1 MKSSE
6 KLVIGKTRIEPGDV
20 LDIRL
25 KISET
30 YTGDPI
36 AIPLRVVRAP
46 QTGPTVFVCAAVHG
60 NELSGTGIVH
70 ELMYQKKTRQITK
83 GTVILIPV
91 VNVFGFENNQRYLP
105 DRRDLN
111 RCFPGN
117 LKGSLARRIAATFMR
132 EIVRKCDYGIDLH
145 SAAQQRTNYPN
156 VRGDCSL
163 PRVEKI
169 ARAFGSRII
178 LPNKGPV
185 GSLRRAACRARCF
198 TINVEAGAP
207 SKMESSV
214 IEFGVRGVENVLIEL
229 GMLEGSQKAPLYQ
242 AHLKKTTWVRAQ
254 VGGILR
260 FHILP
265 SGGDRSGHCH
275 QHWHFRRRTKC
286 PEEPGQWV
294 GAGHGHHA
302 HRQTG
307 RTGVP
312 SGYPYHSFSQDSQE
326 PQEIVHLKSAR
337 KDSAATGRRYFLCG
351 EVGD

>member
-6 KLVIGKTRIEPGDV
+6 KLVIAKTRIDPGQV

-36 AIPLRVVRAP
+36 AIPLRVVRAAKA
-46 QTGPTVFVCAAVHG
+46 GPTVFVCAAVHG

-70 ELMYQKKTRQITK
+70 ELMYQKKTRKITK

-111 RCFPGN
+111 RCFPGSR
-117 LKGSLARRIAATFMR
+117 KGSLARRIAATFMR
-132 EIVRKCDYGIDLH
+132 EIIRKCDYGIDLH
-145 SAAQQRTNYPN
+145 SAALQRTNYPN

-169 ARAFGSRII
+169 ARAFGSEII

-214 IEFGVRGVENVLIEL
+214 IEFGVQGVENVLIEL
-229 GMLEGSQKAPLYQ
+229 GMLEGSQKTPLYQ

-265 SGGDRSGHCH
+265 GDLVESGQAIATNYGILGDQQNVLNSPVNGLVLGMATMPTVKPGEPVCH
-275 QHWHFRRRTKC
+275 LGIPTTPLAKIRKSLKKASSSSLHGKIRR
-286 PEEPGQWV
+286 QLAADISYV
-294 GAGHGHHA
+294 G
-302 HRQTG
+302 R
-307 RTGVP
+307 
-312 SGYPYHSFSQDSQE
+312 
-326 PQEIVHLKSAR
+326 
-337 KDSAATGRRYFLCG
+337 
-351 EVGD
+351 

>member
-1 MKSSE
+1 MKSRE
-6 KLVIGKTRIEPGDV
+6 KLVIGKTRIDPGQV
-20 LDIRL
+20 VDIRL

-46 QTGPTVFVCAAVHG
+46 KAGPILFICAAVHG

-70 ELMYQKKTRQITK
+70 ELMYQKKTRQITR

-91 VNVFGFENNQRYLP
+91 VNVFGFETNQRNLP

-111 RCFPGN
+111 RFFPGN
-117 LKGSLARRIAATFMR
+117 LKGSLASRIAATFMR

-163 PRVEKI
+163 PAVKKI
-169 ARAFGSRII
+169 ARAFGSELI

-185 GSLRRAACRARCF
+185 GSLRRSACRARCF
-198 TINVEAGAP
+198 TIVVEAGAP
-207 SKMESSV
+207 SKMASSV
-214 IEFGVRGVENVLIEL
+214 IEFGVQGVENVLIEL
-229 GMLEGSQKAPLYQ
+229 GMLKGSPSKPLYQ
-242 AHLKKTTWVRAQ
+242 VQLEKTTWVRAQ

-265 SGGDRSGHCH
+265 GDLVETGQAIATNYGIFGEEKNALRSPVNGLVLGMATMPTVKPGEPVCH
-275 QHWHFRRRTKC
+275 LGIPTTPLAKIRQKLKKPPLSSLHRKIRR
-286 PEEPGQWV
+286 QL
-294 GAGHGHHA
+294 ASDISYM
-302 HRQTG
+302 G
-307 RTGVP
+307 R
-312 SGYPYHSFSQDSQE
+312 
-326 PQEIVHLKSAR
+326 
-337 KDSAATGRRYFLCG
+337 
-351 EVGD
+351 

>member
-6 KLVIGKTRIEPGDV
+6 KLVIAKTRIEPGQV

-36 AIPLRVVRAP
+36 AIPLRVVRAAK
-46 QTGPTVFVCAAVHG
+46 TGPTLFICAAVHG

-70 ELMYQKKTRQITK
+70 ELMYQKKTRQITR

-91 VNVFGFENNQRYLP
+91 VNVFGFESNQRNLP

-111 RCFPGN
+111 RCFPGS

-145 SAAQQRTNYPN
+145 SAALQRTNYPN

-163 PRVEKI
+163 PGVERI
-169 ARAFGSRII
+169 ARAFGSEII

-185 GSLRRAACRARCF
+185 GSLRRVACRARCF
-198 TINVEAGAP
+198 TIVVEAGAP

-214 IEFGVRGVENVLIEL
+214 IEFGVQGVENVLIEL
-229 GMLEGSQKAPLYQ
+229 GMLKGSQNKPLYQ
-242 AHLKKTTWVRAQ
+242 TQLKKTTWVRAQ

-265 SGGDRSGHCH
+265 GDLVETGQALATNYGIFGKEQNALRSPVNGLVLGMATMPTVKPGEPVCH
-275 QHWHFRRRTKC
+275 LGIPTTPLAKIRKSLKKSSSSSLHQKIRRQLASDISYTR
-286 PEEPGQWV
+286 
-294 GAGHGHHA
+294 
-302 HRQTG
+302 
-307 RTGVP
+307 
-312 SGYPYHSFSQDSQE
+312 S
-326 PQEIVHLKSAR
+326 
-337 KDSAATGRRYFLCG
+337 
-351 EVGD
+351 

>member
-6 KLVIGKTRIEPGDV
+6 KLVIAKTRIEPGQA
-20 LDIRL
+20 LDICL

-46 QTGPTVFVCAAVHG
+46 KTGPTLFICAAVHG

-70 ELMYQKKTRQITK
+70 ELMYQKKTLQITQ

-91 VNVFGFENNQRYLP
+91 VNVFGFETNQRNLP

-111 RCFPGN
+111 RCFPGS

-145 SAAQQRTNYPN
+145 SAALQRTNYPN
-156 VRGDCSL
+156 VRGDCTL
-163 PRVEKI
+163 PQVERI
-169 ARAFGSRII
+169 ARAFGSEII
-178 LPNKGPV
+178 LPTKGPV
-185 GSLRRAACRARCF
+185 GSLRRSACRVRCF
-198 TINVEAGAP
+198 TLNVEAGAP

-214 IEFGVRGVENVLIEL
+214 IEFGVQGVENVLIEL
-229 GMLEGSQKAPLYQ
+229 GMLKGSQKKPLYQ
-242 AHLKKTTWVRAQ
+242 THLQKTTWVRAQ

-265 SGGDRSGHCH
+265 GDLVQTGQAIATNYGIFGGEQNVLRSPVNGLVLGMATMPTVKPGEPVCH
-275 QHWHFRRRTKC
+275 LGIPTTSLAKIRRRLKKS
-286 PEEPGQWV
+286 PSSSLHQRIR
-294 GAGHGHHA
+294 
-302 HRQTG
+302 RQLASDISYTG
-307 RTGVP
+307 R
-312 SGYPYHSFSQDSQE
+312 
-326 PQEIVHLKSAR
+326 
-337 KDSAATGRRYFLCG
+337 
-351 EVGD
+351 

>member
-6 KLVIGKTRIEPGDV
+6 KLVIAKTRIDPGQV

-36 AIPLRVVRAP
+36 AIPLRVVRASKA
-46 QTGPTVFVCAAVHG
+46 GPTLFICAAVHG
-60 NELSGTGIVH
+60 NELSGTGVVH
-70 ELMYQKKTRQITK
+70 ELMFQKTLQLTK

-91 VNVFGFENNQRYLP
+91 VNVFGFESNRRNLP

-117 LKGSLARRIAATFMR
+117 LKGSLAGRIAATFMR
-132 EIVRKCDYGIDLH
+132 EIIRKCDYGIDLH

-163 PRVEKI
+163 PAVKKI
-169 ARAFGSRII
+169 ARAFGSELIV
-178 LPNKGPV
+178 PNTGPM
-185 GSLRRAACRARCF
+185 GSLRRSACRARCY
-198 TINVEAGAP
+198 TITVEAGAP
-207 SKMESSV
+207 SKMASSV
-214 IEFGVRGVENVLIEL
+214 IEFGVQGVENVLIEL
-229 GMLEGSQKAPLYQ
+229 GMLEGSQQTPLYQ

-265 SGGDRSGHCH
+265 GDLVESGQAIATNYGILGD
-275 QHWHFRRRTKC
+275 Q
-286 PEEPGQWV
+286 QNV
-294 GAGHGHHA
+294 
-302 HRQTG
+302 
-307 RTGVP
+307 
-312 SGYPYHSFSQDSQE
+312 
-326 PQEIVHLKSAR
+326 LKSPVNGLVLGMATMPTVKPGEPVCHLGIPTTPLAKIR
-337 KDSAATGRRYFLCG
+337 KSLKKSSSSSLHGKIRRQLAADISYVGR
-351 EVGD
+351 